1 MNTQGR
7 RQKAKGE
14 SRKAEGSIH
23 DPRPTTH
30 AVPEVLNE
38 GRRKFMLGAAGFTF
52 GIVAGVP
59 VLLRPEETRAQ
70 SAKSVA
76 INAWVTL
83 YTDGTVATRDEE
95 PDFRIYFVDGT
106 ETAGEPWSAAEE
118 EKAEAP

>member
-76 INAWVTL
+76 VNAWVTL
-83 YTDGTVATRDEE
+83 YTDGTVAIMS
-95 PDFRIYFVDGT
+95 P
-106 ETAGEPWSAAEE
+106 AAEMGQGSLTALPIIDR
-118 EKAEAP
+118 KSVV